1 MKNDTK
7 IMMSHI
13 CAQDNF
19 SKSTDDLISGRH
31 QAWQYIICY
40 SVDLVSKWWF
50 LLWQRLDK
58 YVIWNKFHN
67 PSEH

>member
-40 SVDLVSKWWF
+40 SVDLVSKW
-50 LLWQRLDK
+50 
-58 YVIWNKFHN
+58 
-67 PSEH
+67 